1 MKVWVTPLVLLL
13 TGSMACYGAA
23 DVNNQQNRPKLL
35 TTQIQVAEVEPVF
48 VLSGLV
54 GNRYVVKS

>member
-48 VLSGLV
+48 VLSG
-54 GNRYVVKS
+54 